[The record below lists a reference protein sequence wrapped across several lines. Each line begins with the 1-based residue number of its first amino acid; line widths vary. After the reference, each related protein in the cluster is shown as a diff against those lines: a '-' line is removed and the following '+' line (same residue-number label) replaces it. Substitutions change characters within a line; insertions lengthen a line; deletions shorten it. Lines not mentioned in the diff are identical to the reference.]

1 MLGEVQ
7 YGGRVTDDLDK
18 TLLNTFARVWF
29 GDHMF
34 SDKFCFYKGYGIP
47 KGKTVD
53 EYLQHIEQLPM
64 VDTPQVITTSYLNK
78 IHILDLPQ
86 ARNFCLP
93 TFCSN
98 LSIT

>member
-1 MLGEVQ
+1 MGTKRPVNWNCLRYMLGEVQ

-47 KGKTVD
+47 KGKAID
-53 EYLQHIEQLPM
+53 EYLQYIELLPL
-64 VDTPQVITTSYLNK
+64 VDTPEVKHLIFLFIFNY
-78 IHILDLPQ
+78 
-86 ARNFCLP
+86 
-93 TFCSN
+93 
-98 LSIT
+98 